1 MMDIVIPHNNE
12 EEFIVM
18 AEKLGYT
25 DLCFLYS
32 FNDYLSKQKK
42 SETNKIK
49 IFEGVLADNKCIYKI
64 KAKLKKD
71 NVFVAVRS
79 SSNDR
84 EIIEKSKPDIIFSFE
99 DIARKDFIHQRASGL
114 NHILCRSAKE
124 NMVIIGFSFS
134 SILNAENKN
143 FVLGRMMQNTQL
155 CRKFKVRTIVA
166 SFAQNHFEMRSA
178 HDLISLFE
186 ILGVKNP
193 LFLKEKDIK

>member
-124 NMVIIGFSFS
+124 NMVMIGFSFS

>member
-1 MMDIVIPHNNE
+1 MDIVIPHNNE